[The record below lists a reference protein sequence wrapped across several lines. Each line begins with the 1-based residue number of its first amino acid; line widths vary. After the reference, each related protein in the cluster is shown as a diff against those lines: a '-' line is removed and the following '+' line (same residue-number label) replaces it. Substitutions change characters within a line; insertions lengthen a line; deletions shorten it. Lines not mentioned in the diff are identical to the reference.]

1 MRETKMLEVQIFR
14 AMVRTRG
21 DGADSVP
28 FLATD
33 AGPVASDIQHF
44 ITDMHPGKAP
54 TSQTTPS
61 RKASRL
67 PFEVSKDTRARGIA
81 ACRC

>member
-1 MRETKMLEVQIFR
+1 MLEVQIFR

-33 AGPVASDIQHF
+33 AGPVASDVQHF
-44 ITDMHPGKAP
+44 ITDMHPGKESLDSHRQVKLHLA
-54 TSQTTPS
+54 
-61 RKASRL
+61 ARL
-67 PFEVSKDTRARGIA
+67 HD
-81 ACRC
+81 CRLR